1 MDRIFK
7 AMADPTRLAVLRA
20 LRGGPVTAG
29 KLAQKAGA
37 APNAL
42 SFHLRVLAGAG
53 LVSDRREGRFIMFM
67 LNTEAIA
74 IAADFL
80 EGLRAVPV
88 RPVRRVA
95 VEAADVEGEQTRGAP
110 PPPSASIPEDDV
122 TLL

>member
-74 IAADFL
+74 IAADGGRCHTAL
-80 EGLRAVPV
+80 RSRGVRRGLLSGDSV
-88 RPVRRVA
+88 RPRDRR
-95 VEAADVEGEQTRGAP
+95 GGF
-110 PPPSASIPEDDV
+110 
-122 TLL
+122 